1 MVYAVGL
8 FLLFAGVCLLAFG
21 WRLYGQPKVGEQI
34 SVWRT
39 LVPVLDEPADRFYA
53 RLYQTLQAS
62 LQERLPESDG
72 HGRDAHVE
80 IALTG
85 MGFGPHR
92 LFAAPS
98 LFAERPL
105 YLLVR
110 YQHLKCYIYAAQT
123 PTGLFVSSW
132 GYSDYHVGEG
142 ADQRMAFTKRA
153 WKYFSRQTLFQF
165 DAALIFTTAVH
176 ELLSDTVDSYR
187 SDEGLQPL
195 EALERRPIL
204 HAFYQNPFYREQ
216 QQSSGTHSYQSQPQ
230 WSPHPESAHPLHPN
244 GNHLGAAPVPQPL
257 FAMDAA
263 PSPQPHQAPKPQPS
277 AEAPA

>member
-1 MVYAVGL
+1 MVFATGV
-8 FLLFAGVCLLAFG
+8 FLLLAGIGLLVFG

-39 LVPVLDEPADRFYA
+39 LVPVLDEPAEQFYA
-53 RLYQTLQAS
+53 RLYQALKTS
-62 LQERLPESDG
+62 LQERLPESG
-72 HGRDAHVE
+72 ESVE
-80 IALTG
+80 VQLTG

-92 LFAAPS
+92 LFASPS

-142 ADQRMAFTKRA
+142 ADQRIAFTKRA

-176 ELLSDTVDSYR
+176 ELLADTVDSYR
-187 SDEGLQPL
+187 SEEGLQPL

-216 QQSSGTHSYQSQPQ
+216 QYAPATSAYQPHAQ
-230 WSPHPESAHPLHPN
+230 WSPQSMSTHPAHFN
-244 GNHLGAAPVPQPL
+244 GYSSTLSMPQPL

-263 PSPQPHQAPKPQPS
+263 TQTPQQQGPQPRPPSEAQA
-277 AEAPA
+277 